1 MQPETLDFGAR
12 AQLAELMDG
21 PCSLEQLR
29 ACLIDLAKVNRWLLA
44 YRPLLGWLDSLGLRD
59 AKGPTRILDVGCGY
73 GDSLRRIERWAK
85 ARDVVVELT
94 GIDLNMDT
102 VVIAAEASNAAI
114 AIEWVN
120 ADVFGYCSQEPV
132 DLVVSSL
139 FTHHLA
145 EEDVVRFLA
154 WMEQHATI
162 GWFINDL
169 SRSAVPY
176 HLFRMFSRLM
186 GLHRFVQN
194 DGPVSIARAFRPED
208 WRRMCAAAGLA
219 EVSIRGYT
227 PGRLCV
233 MRRKPPRRQESG
245 SAASFGIK
253 RDREPTT

>member
-1 MQPETLDFGAR
+1 MQPETPDFSAR

-21 PCSLEQLR
+21 PCSREELR
-29 ACLIDLAKVNRWLLA
+29 ACLRDLAKVNRWLLG
-44 YRPLLGWLDSLGLRD
+44 YRPLLGWLDSLQLQD
-59 AKGPTRILDVGCGY
+59 LIEPIRILDLGCGY
-73 GDSLRRIERWAK
+73 GDVLRRIERWAK
-85 ARDVVVELT
+85 SHDVSVELT

-102 VVIAAEASNAAI
+102 VVIAAEASNAAS

-120 ADVFGYCSQEPV
+120 ADVFEYASQEPI
-132 DLVVSSL
+132 DLAVSAL

-145 EEDVVRFLA
+145 EADVVRFLK

-169 SRSAVPY
+169 SRNAMPY

-186 GLHRFVQN
+186 GLHPFVQH
-194 DGPVSIARAFRPED
+194 DGPASITRAFLPED

-219 EVSIRGYT
+219 EDDVLIRGYT

-233 MRRKPPRRQESG
+233 MRRKPMQR
-245 SAASFGIK
+245 
-253 RDREPTT
+253 